1 MKIGEEEEIEILDII
16 VDQEDHMEEVIE
28 ADLEIM
34 AEEEEEEEMNL
45 EKMIEE
51 KKEVTKAMLEDD
63 YNKFQLMFS

>member
-1 MKIGEEEEIEILDII
+1 MKIEEEEEIEILDII

-63 YNKFQLMFS
+63 YI